1 MPKTARAW
9 WAEED
14 DLARFVTDRGK
25 IEKPRPS
32 ARKSA
37 FVPPKPEAGKPFEIS
52 TFTTLDASEK
62 DLRNAADHV
71 ARGKGRTVHGA
82 MVVPRSEF
90 LAAGLDLIPGCPVFG
105 ASVHTNVRGWP
116 GGDNGDNARKEIAAR
131 LGRAATILPLVSE
144 VPVAGAED

>member
-32 ARKSA
+32 ARKSV
-37 FVPPKPEAGKPFEIS
+37 FVPPKPKPGKPCEIS
-52 TFTTLDASEK
+52 TFTTKDASEE
-62 DLRNAADHV
+62 DLQNAAGHV

-82 MVVPRSEF
+82 MVVPRSKF
-90 LAAGLDLIPGCPVFG
+90 LAEGLDLIPGCPVFG
-105 ASVHTNVRGWP
+105 SSVHTNVRAWP
-116 GGDNGDNARKEIAAR
+116 GGDGGDNARKEIAAR
-131 LGRAATILPLVSE
+131 LGKAAKILPLVSE
-144 VPVAGAED
+144 VPVAGAGD